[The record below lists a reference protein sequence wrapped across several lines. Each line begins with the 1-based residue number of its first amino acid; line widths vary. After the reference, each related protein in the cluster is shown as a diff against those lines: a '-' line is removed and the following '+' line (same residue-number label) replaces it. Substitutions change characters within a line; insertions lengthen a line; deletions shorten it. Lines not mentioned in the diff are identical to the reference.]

1 MWFTRDAPYDNEFV
15 LRCMGHV
22 PLQIYT
28 LFAKSNSG
36 PGLAHKTSFAASD
49 MEHIHYPQEH

>member
-49 MEHIHYPQEH
+49 M